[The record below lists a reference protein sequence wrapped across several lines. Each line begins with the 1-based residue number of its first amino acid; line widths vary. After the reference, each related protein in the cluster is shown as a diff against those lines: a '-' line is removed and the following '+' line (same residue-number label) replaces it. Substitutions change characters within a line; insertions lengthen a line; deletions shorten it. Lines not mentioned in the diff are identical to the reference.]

1 MSDARRDLTGLVLP
15 MVVALALAGCG
26 DVEVATDVDFP
37 KPLVDE
43 LPFTVGVYYSDE
55 FRKYVH
61 TEDRWGVEWKVQ
73 LGQFHVRMGDKLFDA
88 AFRDTVSVKS
98 PTEAPS
104 DGQLRAIVEPRIE
117 QYSFITP
124 RDTGAKYYAVTIRYR
139 LNVYAPDGRLADSL
153 TFTGYG
159 SSPSSGVTSTNP
171 MILATKAAMR
181 DAAAKFLVQ
190 FPEQGITKKMIAD
203 LPLIEAPTAVAGTP
217 APTGDEIPIES
228 VPIVDAQPNVPPETP
243 PAPPPDSP
251 TPPSPE
257 PGPAPTPPG
266 GETSTPPT
274 SPDVKVPEPPK
285 ENSPPQASP
294 MERAVGQEL
303 PSRAVETDAYITW
316 RWRTSVVATGFP
328 STKRGR

>member
-1 MSDARRDLTGLVLP
+1 MSKRRGFTHLAGPLVA
-15 MVVALALAGCG
+15 ALALAGCG
-26 DVEVATDVDFP
+26 DVEVATDVEFP

-43 LPFTVGVYYSDE
+43 LPFAVGVYYSDE

-88 AFRDTVSVKS
+88 AFRDSVTVKS
-98 PTEAPS
+98 PTDVPA
-104 DGQLRAIVEPRIE
+104 DRQVRAVIEPRIE

-139 LNVYAPDGRLADSL
+139 LNVYAPDGQLADSL

-190 FPEQGITKKMIAD
+190 FPEQSITKKMIAD
-203 LPLIEAPTAVAGTP
+203 LPLIEAPAAVAGG
-217 APTGDEIPIES
+217 ATGDEIAIES
-228 VPIVDAQPNVPPETP
+228 VPIVDAQPNAPPVPAPTAPNPTPPASQPDAAPPAAPAGDTTAKPPAPQPDTTP
-243 PAPPPDSP
+243 PAPP
-251 TPPSPE
+251 E
-257 PGPAPTPPG
+257 A
-266 GETSTPPT
+266 
-274 SPDVKVPEPPK
+274 
-285 ENSPPQASP
+285 NPPQAKPEQGSG
-294 MERAVGQEL
+294 RWSGVAV
-303 PSRAVETDAYITW
+303 SRRSD
-316 RWRTSVVATGFP
+316 
-328 STKRGR
+328 

>member
-1 MSDARRDLTGLVLP
+1 MSNARRSLARLALP
-15 MVVALALAGCG
+15 VVAGLALAGCG
-26 DVEVATDVDFP
+26 DVEVATDVEFP

-61 TEDRWGVEWKVQ
+61 QEDRWGVEWKVQ

-88 AFRDTVSVKS
+88 AFRDTVPVQS
-98 PTEAPS
+98 PTDAPS
-104 DGQLRAIVEPRIE
+104 DRELRAIVEPRIE

-159 SSPSSGVTSTNP
+159 SAPSSGVTSTNP
-171 MILATKAAMR
+171 MMLATKAAMR

-190 FPEQGITKKMIAD
+190 FPEQSITKKMIAD
-203 LPLIEAPTAVAGTP
+203 LPLIEAPTAVAAGTP
-217 APTGDEIPIES
+217 AATGEEIPIES
-228 VPIVDAQPNVPPETP
+228 VPIVDAQPNP
-243 PAPPPDSP
+243 PAPTPEQPPGP
-251 TPPSPE
+251 TTPPTPE

-274 SPDVKVPEPPK
+274 SPDAKVPEPEPPK
-285 ENSPPQASP
+285 ENSQPQAKPDGTGRWSG
-294 MERAVGQEL
+294 VG
-303 PSRAVETDAYITW
+303 
-316 RWRTSVVATGFP
+316 VAR
-328 STKRGR
+328 RGD